1 MINSRL
7 CHFSCTLPTY
17 RVLKKGLKLRGSC
30 FECKKFRVGMNV
42 KSCFTRKCP
51 VSMRISSYFE
61 CEASKSYFVQSLFL
75 CVLIKSISPPA
86 MGPFYLWSL
95 QWSLGTLLK
104 HLNSDPKEIESL
116 KMQRQLKD
124 VEHVKDTAHLKDVEH
139 LQDVEHLK
147 NVEHLKGGR
156 ASSKGYRASK
166 GV

>member
-1 MINSRL
+1 MHWEMATPSSNFFWSFNADVVNVFTTMCSNLESKEWMINSRL

-104 HLNSDPKEIESL
+104 YLNSDPKEIESL
-116 KMQRQLKD
+116 KM
-124 VEHVKDTAHLKDVEH
+124 
-139 LQDVEHLK
+139 
-147 NVEHLKGGR
+147 
-156 ASSKGYRASK
+156 
-166 GV
+166 